1 MSTSPSSKPRILTG
15 DTPTNTGLH
24 LGHWVGSLERR
35 VALQDSYDCYFLIAN
50 IHAFTT
56 LAEKPAEIRANTLG
70 IIKDWLAAGIDPD
83 RSTIVMQSEIPAIAE
98 LSWFFAMLLTF
109 NDVMGNPT
117 LIHELETKGLK
128 DRYSFGF
135 PMYTVGQCSDILTF
149 RPELVPVGEDQ
160 EPHIEMCRKAARK
173 FNHTYCG
180 VSVRTEDKD
189 HAAQGGLFP
198 VPKALIGR
206 VGRLVGTDG
215 KAKMSKSLNNAIFLS
230 DDARTVTKK
239 VMGMYTD
246 PNRVTSD
253 VPGTVENN
261 PVFIYHDA
269 FNPNVAEVE
278 ELKTRYRAGT
288 VGDVEVKEKLA
299 FALNN
304 FLEPQRERRAY
315 YETQTGFVDELLFEG
330 TLRAREEAK
339 LTLLEMKKAMG
350 LTGVW
355 NKLSRGAEKRRK
367 KAEAAAPESAA
378 RVAEGEAS

>member
-1 MSTSPSSKPRILTG
+1 MTIASPAKPRILTG

-83 RSTIVMQSEIPAIAE
+83 RSTIVMQSEIPAVAE

-180 VSVRTEDKD
+180 VPVRTEDKD
-189 HAAQGGLFP
+189 HASAGGLFP

-215 KAKMSKSLNNAIFLS
+215 KAKMSKSLNNAIFLAETEKAVQKKVNGIAAGRAS
-230 DDARTVTKK
+230 TTAPFADDSPLLQYIRAFLPPQRADEIVTHCASGKEVFDGHLKAEVGAAINAILEPMRARRAKLEGESGDAVVKDLLRTHTKK
-239 VMGMYTD
+239 ANV
-246 PNRVTSD
+246 
-253 VPGTVENN
+253 
-261 PVFIYHDA
+261 
-269 FNPNVAEVE
+269 VAEE
-278 ELKTRYRAGT
+278 TLYLA
-288 VGDVEVKEKLA
+288 KEK
-299 FALNN
+299 
-304 FLEPQRERRAY
+304 
-315 YETQTGFVDELLFEG
+315 
-330 TLRAREEAK
+330 
-339 LTLLEMKKAMG
+339 MG
-350 LTGVW
+350 LSWGKRVLGV
-355 NKLSRGAEKRRK
+355 
-367 KAEAAAPESAA
+367 
-378 RVAEGEAS
+378 